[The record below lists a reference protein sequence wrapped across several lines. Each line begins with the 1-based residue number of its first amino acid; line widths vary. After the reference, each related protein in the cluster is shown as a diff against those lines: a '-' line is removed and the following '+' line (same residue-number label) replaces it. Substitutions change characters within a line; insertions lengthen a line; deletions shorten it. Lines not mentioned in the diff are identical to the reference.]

1 MTDPFLDHPILTS
14 RYFYPWPNT
23 FEDPFYVT
31 GNDFRL
37 GCRYR
42 HISNELPTI
51 IHFHGNGET
60 VEEYLGDFESRITS
74 MEANL
79 LLAEYRGYGMS
90 DGMPGLVTMLD
101 DVQLIVE
108 AIRVP
113 PEQIIFYGRSLGSL
127 YAAHGAS
134 LYPQAAGLI
143 IESGLSDPLE
153 RILARIEPREVG
165 ATMEALQAAVNLH
178 LNQRQKIETFQ
189 GRVLILHTRN
199 DDMVHVSH
207 AERLYE
213 WAHEPKQIL
222 VFERGD
228 HNTIMA
234 ANVEEY
240 FNAVERF
247 VAACHSAG

>member
-1 MTDPFLDHPILTS
+1 MVCP
-14 RYFYPWPNT
+14 
-23 FEDPFYVT
+23 
-31 GNDFRL
+31 
-37 GCRYR
+37 
-42 HISNELPTI
+42 
-51 IHFHGNGET
+51 
-60 VEEYLGDFESRITS
+60 
-74 MEANL
+74 
-79 LLAEYRGYGMS
+79 